1 MFILFLTAL
10 KAFLIERVYHRDIIT
25 PVNAK
30 EFASA
35 KRHAALLTT
44 LCVFFNILLIFQIIR
59 NIRLHG
65 FGGRE
70 LWVITA
76 ICLAIELFYCVW
88 RAGATTLSSRYYDTS
103 DKTLLRRILVVNVL
117 GSAAILYP
125 HALYGLTLIL
135 S

>member
-1 MFILFLTAL
+1 MFILLLTAL
-10 KAFLIERVYHRDIIT
+10 KAFLIERVYHKEIAT
-25 PVNAK
+25 PVDVK
-30 EFASA
+30 EFATA
-35 KRHAALLTT
+35 KRQAAILTT
-44 LCVFFNILLIFQIIR
+44 LCVFFNVLLIFQIVR
-59 NIRLHG
+59 SIRLDG

-76 ICLAIELFYCVW
+76 ICLVIELFYCVW